1 MPDPTSTLEDEQFWT
16 KVRRTLGRV
25 PFMEDAVS
33 AYYCAQDPETPR
45 RVRGVLLGALA
56 YFILPADVIPD
67 LVVGFGFTDD
77 ATVLATALAMVS
89 GHIKP
94 AHRDQANHFLE
105 KENAAKN

>member
-1 MPDPTSTLEDEQFWT
+1 MSDPTSTFDDEQFWT

-25 PFMEDAVS
+25 PFMDDAVS
-33 AYYCAQDPETPR
+33 AFYCAQDPDTPR

-56 YFILPADVIPD
+56 YFVLPVDMIPD

-94 AHRDQANHFLE
+94 AHRDQADRFLE
-105 KENAAKN
+105 KEPESQN